1 VSVSCGAAQVLALVV
16 VNNLPETTSAA
27 DTAMPDTLENLE
39 PLIDAVLQNEG
50 PMTLAELINLIAQPY
65 RFDRFCLGAA

>member
-1 VSVSCGAAQVLALVV
+1 
-16 VNNLPETTSAA
+16 
-27 DTAMPDTLENLE
+27 MPDTLENLE

-65 RFDRFCLGAA
+65 RFDRFCLGAV